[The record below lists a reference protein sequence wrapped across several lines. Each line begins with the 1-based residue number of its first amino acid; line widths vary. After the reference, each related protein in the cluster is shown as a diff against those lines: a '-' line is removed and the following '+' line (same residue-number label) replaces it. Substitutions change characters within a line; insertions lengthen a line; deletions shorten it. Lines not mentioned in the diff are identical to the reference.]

1 MEPWVPS
8 PTLKKLKVSFEKE
21 SHNKVVEQ
29 TVLSA

>member
-1 MEPWVPS
+1 
-8 PTLKKLKVSFEKE
+8 LKKLKVSFEKE